1 MTRKKKLK
9 VTDDVDLRYANRVAQ
24 IMAIMMPWSLYWIAG
39 RASAK
44 TVQVLAERTQQ
55 VATDCPGAP
64 FAWVADTYSDLHK
77 NVIPSLIDGLQILGW
92 DYGTHYVINEAPP
105 EEWRLRMYNACN
117 DWRNTM
123 VFYTGFNFTFIS
135 LDRLAIGA
143 GRSYVGVFG
152 DEVKYFPEEKFTNLL
167 KAVRGFYVKYG
178 QSVWYRSRTLTTD
191 MPNPNHLG
199 EYDWILK
206 LSKQNDK
213 AKIMLML
220 RCGLVYN
227 DCKKNYVSRLQ
238 EYRELVQQV
247 RTDPSIQSRV
257 DKSLRSLQ
265 LAERNMKR
273 WEERWIKTRRR
284 VSFFFISSSYVNA
297 DILGLDW
304 FSDEVAEGLEGLS
317 CNVLSIIPKIEA
329 NLLFYPNLTIRNFYA
344 NGFLN
349 EVIEQHSIGWQED
362 CSALRYLNSSVPLEA
377 GMDSGNMLSI
387 VFGQRSGREYRV
399 LKEFYTLPPDTPREL
414 ANQILRFFAPMRSR
428 TIKLY
433 YDRSMNNY
441 HKVKADMA
449 SQIKNCIERD
459 ESGKQTGW
467 HVQLMSLGQGNISS
481 NMEYRFMQDLLAGN
495 LAGRLFSL
503 LIDQYNCANL
513 KSEMEV
519 TKTKTVT
526 DSSGSS
532 MVVKEKSGDKLPRE
546 RLARES
552 TNLTDALKY
561 LMMRREFIKAWQSK
575 GSGFA

>member
-1 MTRKKKLK
+1 
-9 VTDDVDLRYANRVAQ
+9 
-24 IMAIMMPWSLYWIAG
+24 
-39 RASAK
+39 
-44 TVQVLAERTQQ
+44 
-55 VATDCPGAP
+55 
-64 FAWVADTYSDLHK
+64 
-77 NVIPSLIDGLQILGW
+77 
-92 DYGTHYVINEAPP
+92 
-105 EEWRLRMYNACN
+105 
-117 DWRNTM
+117 
-123 VFYTGFNFTFIS
+123 
-135 LDRLAIGA
+135 
-143 GRSYVGVFG
+143 
-152 DEVKYFPEEKFTNLL
+152 
-167 KAVRGFYVKYG
+167 
-178 QSVWYRSRTLTTD
+178 
-191 MPNPNHLG
+191 
-199 EYDWILK
+199 
-206 LSKQNDK
+206 
-213 AKIMLML
+213 
-220 RCGLVYN
+220 
-227 DCKKNYVSRLQ
+227 
-238 EYRELVQQV
+238 
-247 RTDPSIQSRV
+247 
-257 DKSLRSLQ
+257 
-265 LAERNMKR
+265 MKR
-273 WEERWIKTRRR
+273 WEERWVKTRRR

-481 NMEYRFMQDLLAGN
+481 NMEYRFMQDLLSGN

-575 GSGFA
+575 GSGFV